1 MLLSYCRLI
10 VVCVVLS
17 VVISAPLPGVQ
28 RTHGDHHP
36 FCKLCRRFAEKVVD
50 TIQSKKAYAD
60 IRNDTI
66 RLCTEAMDVDGLKG
80 HVICPGLMDTYIPP
94 ILYIVSEALF
104 SPNEICQKLDF
115 CPPTNEHQGHVNN
128 QLNHMITDISDAAQR
143 HDNTQ
148 HGKLD
153 HQQPIR
159 ILQLTDI
166 HLDHQYKSGTP
177 VDCGLFICC
186 QEGMNGS
193 GRAGQYGDYKCD
205 LPIATLN
212 LLTNHLKQLNPQPD
226 FIVYTGDN
234 PPHDI
239 WEESWQSQT
248 NSTNF
253 LVKYLSTKLPNQTI
267 YPAMGN
273 HETFPES
280 FYYPPRYRNLT
291 DALAE
296 FWQRWVEL
304 PENALQTI
312 RAGGFYTMLIRPGL
326 RLMSINT
333 DFG

>member
-1 MLLSYCRLI
+1 MGLRAASLFIITSFF
-10 VVCVVLS
+10 LS
-17 VVISAPLPGVQ
+17 VVLGVPLP
-28 RTHGDHHP
+28 RTQQS
-36 FCKLCRRFAEKVVD
+36 LCRLCLRFTEKLVNG
-50 TIQSKKAYAD
+50 IQSNKTYEDVRPEVIDLCAKILNAEGYRGRVLCPGVMD
-60 IRNDTI
+60 SYGPPSFYILSELLLPPREICERLEFCRKHTND
-66 RLCTEAMDVDGLKG
+66 
-80 HVICPGLMDTYIPP
+80 HVINQ
-94 ILYIVSEALF
+94 V
-104 SPNEICQKLDF
+104 N
-115 CPPTNEHQGHVNN
+115 HV
-128 QLNHMITDISDAAQR
+128 ISDILNAEWR
-143 HDNTQ
+143 HSN
-148 HGKLD
+148 HNINYRRL
-153 HQQPIR
+153 QPIR

-166 HLDHQYKSGTP
+166 HLDHKYKVGTP
-177 VDCGLFICC
+177 VDCGMFTCC
-186 QEGMNGS
+186 HEGMNGS
-193 GRAGQYGDYKCD
+193 GKAGQYGDYACD
-205 LPIATLN
+205 LPIATLD
-212 LLTNHLKQLNPQPD
+212 LLTDHLQQLNPQPD
-226 FIVYTGDN
+226 IIVYTGDN
-234 PPHDI
+234 PPHDN

-333 DFG
+333 DFGY